1 MKRRNFIKFK
11 RAGYMA
17 CAGLMV
23 VAIGVTYKHNTN
35 YVEKQ
40 EATYE
45 ATLGRIV
52 DENNEKVK
60 DLEQTIDSLNIQLS
74 ISNELLDR
82 FTNPIEHGVA
92 AAPIYHIPL
101 SAELQQYTY
110 TTCLFYD
117 CVEHYELILAM
128 MWQESNFRTDL
139 ISSTNDYG
147 IMQINIC
154 NNEYLRQTLGVVDF
168 LDAEDNIESG
178 IYIISGLLRKYDN
191 DIHKALMAYNMGSGG
206 ASKHWSRGNY
216 TSFYSRAIVDKMELI
231 RTDSYQ

>member
-23 VAIGVTYKHNTN
+23 VAIGATYKHHTN

-40 EATYE
+40 ETTYE
-45 ATLGRIV
+45 ATLGCIA

-82 FTNPIEHGVA
+82 FINPIDYGVA

-110 TTCLFYD
+110 DTCVYYD
-117 CVEHYELILAM
+117 IVEHYELILAM
-128 MWQESNFRTDL
+128 MWQESNFKTDL
-139 ISSTNDYG
+139 ISSTDDYG

-154 NNEYLRQTLGVVDF
+154 NHEYLRQTLGIVDF
-168 LDAEDNIESG
+168 LDAEDSIESG
-178 IYIISGLLRKYDN
+178 IYIISGLLHKYD
-191 DIHKALMAYNMGSGG
+191 DVHKALMAYNMGNGG

-216 TSFYSRAIVDKMELI
+216 TSAYSHAITSKIELI